1 MKKFLL
7 SSKFLGGLSALSLIG
22 VLTLSS
28 FSNSLGSKQSG
39 LYQLSNGLGICF
51 QRVNQSFTA
60 LMIRDFSSDFITND
74 FKSMTGECFS
84 EISSVLGTQL
94 SGNKVIAK
102 RMNNLMSD
110 IHWFNEKIE
119 RVAGMAQKSDI
130 ELTESN
136 IIDKYIEIEQL
147 KGRVDET
154 LVTSAE
160 GINSQ
165 KSLAVIA
172 LVLSQLAL
180 LFSFFTLF
188 LKRRILK
195 QELSNIE
202 TIVKEEA
209 SNGDINLFVQNIS
222 NKLFKLLNIPETQS
236 MMVSFQARLIE
247 ENHKLQDDLIS
258 AHTLGMSI
266 DQTGI
271 VIEENELASEEVIEE
286 KIETSDFNNSLN
298 IVLDRVKGKAFNH
311 GIIIDTEI
319 SEEIEVNS
327 SEEALDQL
335 LFSIISY
342 AMDSSL
348 EHNEGRKVIIKGKP
362 LGGIAYC
369 KLKVEGYSFSDE
381 DIKIINGKEVNSD
394 TNMNLVLLKE
404 LLIDTNANL
413 AVKNRFNSSNGLT
426 ESEIELIFERA
437 KPSIA
442 AQKEISKIVKG
453 TKKELKAYFA
463 QNAPMA

>member
-7 SSKFLGGLSALSLIG
+7 SSKFLGSLSAISLVG
-22 VLTLSS
+22 VLTLST

-74 FKSMTGECFS
+74 FKNMTGECFS
-84 EISSVLGTQL
+84 EISTALGAQL
-94 SGNKVIAK
+94 ATDTKVAK

-110 IHWFNEKIE
+110 IHWFNEKVE
-119 RVAGMAQKSDI
+119 RVSGMAQKSDI
-130 ELTESN
+130 ELTDSN

-154 LVTSAE
+154 LVTNAE
-160 GINSQ
+160 GLESQ
-165 KSLAVIA
+165 KSLTVLA
-172 LVLSQLAL
+172 LILSQFAL

-188 LKRRILK
+188 LKNKILRK
-195 QELSNIE
+195 ELSSIE
-202 TIVKEEA
+202 TIVKLE
-209 SNGDINLFVQNIS
+209 SKNGDINLFVQNIT
-222 NKLFKLLNIPETQS
+222 NKLFKLLDIPNTQKL
-236 MMVSFQARLIE
+236 VTAYQGNLLD
-247 ENHKLQDDLIS
+247 ENHRLQDDLIS

-266 DQTGI
+266 EPSLVVDEPAPEAQ
-271 VIEENELASEEVIEE
+271 EVV
-286 KIETSDFNNSLN
+286 ETSDFNSSLN

-319 SEEIEVNS
+319 SNDIEVVS
-327 SEEALDQL
+327 SAEALDQL
-335 LFSIISY
+335 LHSIISY

-348 EHNEGRKVIIKGKP
+348 EHNDGRKLIIQGKP

-369 KLKVEGYSFSDE
+369 KLKVAGYSFKDE
-381 DIKIINGKEVNSD
+381 DIKIINGKEANAD

-404 LLIDTNANL
+404 LLVDTNANM
-413 AVKNRFNSSNGLT
+413 AVKNKYNSTTGIT
-426 ESEIELIFERA
+426 ESEVELIFERA
-437 KPSIA
+437 KPGTA
-442 AQKEISKIVKG
+442 PKETSKIIKG

-463 QNAPMA
+463 QNTI

>member
-28 FSNSLGSKQSG
+28 FSNSLGVKQSG

-94 SGNKVIAK
+94 SNNKVVAK

-110 IHWFNEKIE
+110 IHWFNEKLE

-154 LVTSAE
+154 LVTNAQ
-160 GINSQ
+160 GIDSQ
-165 KSLAVIA
+165 KSLAVAA
-172 LVLSQLAL
+172 LILSQLAL
-180 LFSFFTLF
+180 LFSFFSLF

-209 SNGDINLFVQNIS
+209 NNGDINLFVQNIS
-222 NKLFKLLNIPETQS
+222 NKLFKLLDIPETQS
-236 MMVSFQARLIE
+236 MMASYQTNLVD

-266 DQTGI
+266 EETGL
-271 VIEENELASEEVIEE
+271 VIEEDFDEVVEE

-348 EHNEGRKVIIKGKP
+348 EHNDGRKVIIKGKP

-369 KLKVEGYSFSDE
+369 KLKVEGHSFSD
-381 DIKIINGKEVNSD
+381 DDLKIINGKEVNSE

-426 ESEIELIFERA
+426 ESEMELIFERA
-437 KPSIA
+437 KPTQA